1 MTECH
6 ADSLAEVAMEPPA
19 APTMILVRYMLENPG
34 VPRSE
39 LVPLMSPEDQAKV
52 EELLDG
58 GTLEELL
65 DSD

>member
-1 MTECH
+1 
-6 ADSLAEVAMEPPA
+6 
-19 APTMILVRYMLENPG
+19 MILVRYMLENPG